1 MALRPYSP
9 SPGVPQ
15 TRKEKIG
22 NNDDEIAA
30 GLGRNRTGAGGVE
43 CCRVET

>member
-9 SPGVPQ
+9 FPQVSP

-22 NNDDEIAA
+22 NNDDEITA
-30 GLGRNRTGAGGVE
+30 GLGRNRHRTAS
-43 CCRVET
+43 